1 MMDSNA
7 LNKSPRFTNGDSIL
21 APGGSVSNMY
31 ALMIARHKLYP
42 QVNLIFWLF
51 LRCADDAAGGEGI
64 NATFDA
70 SFGELEPMFKFCL
83 LFSTRSTGCG
93 PSKDNWSCT
102 PVSTWV
108 ASSSSWS
115 SSSWSSSSPSRDHRD
130 HQQDR
135 HQCYSSAPLLDQR
148 GRFSHRSRDWQLRS
162 SHVRRKVSYCY
173 HYCHFLWSFL
183 LSLLHL
189 FILTSSITIALALT
203 LQVGCKPLEK
213 YA

>member
-7 LNKSPRFTNGDSIL
+7 LKTSPRFTNGDSIL

-51 LRCADDAAGGEGI
+51 LRCGDDAAGGEGI

-70 SFGELEPMFKFCL
+70 NFGELSFV
-83 LFSTRSTGCG
+83 FSSAQEVWDAGHQRTTDHVHQSAREWHHHLCRGHHHRG
-93 PSKDNWSCT
+93 HPHHQD
-102 PVSTWV
+102 
-108 ASSSSWS
+108 
-115 SSSWSSSSPSRDHRD
+115 RDHRD

-148 GRFSHRSRDWQLRS
+148 GRLGDRSRDRQLRS

-173 HYCHFLWSFL
+173 HYYHCQLYHLFL
-183 LSLLHL
+183 LSL
-189 FILTSSITIALALT
+189 
-203 LQVGCKPLEK
+203 
-213 YA
+213 